1 MGRTRTLKITSIF
14 KSIDSSRARVTR
26 KHGVFSIL
34 TTTTLANWMVKVG
47 TTSKSDVTQK
57 EKKP

>member
-1 MGRTRTLKITSIF
+1 MNPLGGKAIKGKIPK
-14 KSIDSSRARVTR
+14 KS
-26 KHGVFSIL
+26 L
-34 TTTTLANWMVKVG
+34 TTSTLAKWMVKVG